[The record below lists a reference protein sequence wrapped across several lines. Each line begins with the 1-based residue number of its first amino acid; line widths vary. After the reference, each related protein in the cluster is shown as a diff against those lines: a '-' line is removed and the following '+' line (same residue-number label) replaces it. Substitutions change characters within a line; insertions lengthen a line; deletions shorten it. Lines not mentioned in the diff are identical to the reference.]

1 MLLEMNPL
9 DAYRRIQK
17 PSRILS
23 TPRISACLICSLD
36 VGKTPSYNGAL
47 IRPKKNADGR
57 TRFC

>member
-1 MLLEMNPL
+1 MLQEMNL
-9 DAYRRIQK
+9 QNAYRRIQK
-17 PSRILS
+17 PSRIYS
-23 TPRISACLICSLD
+23 TPQISACLFCSLD